1 MVVLYAVKCIRL
13 MYIICFISQRLYTCG
28 PPWCR
33 HVEVLESYEKEVF
46 KCMDACA
53 HTSYLFI
60 RGSVVEQGY
69 SRVYS
74 DEEGSFQKTRSE

>member
-1 MVVLYAVKCIRL
+1 MYTFDVYMFDVYNMLHFSMLVHMVL
-13 MYIICFISQRLYTCG
+13 
-28 PPWCR
+28 WCR
-33 HVEVLESYEKEVF
+33 HVEVLESYEKDVF